1 MSSRH
6 DVLVR
11 SLEGFFTGRQ
21 NALAAQVDQLEKQV
35 ANLAQQVRQPL
46 ALAESD
52 LESIRQSFGTP
63 GDQTSDMLDRL
74 AHSVQRIST
83 QTTEEEILLTLLEES
98 ANYATRAALFLCEG
112 EQLRG
117 WRVASPGIPA
127 DQIDGISVSTS
138 EDTLLGEACRHGR
151 VVAGAPEMHRG
162 NEIFVQVMGLEVPP
176 EFMAAVPLSL
186 GRKIPAVLYA
196 DGDSRDEVSPGALEV
211 LCQIAVQSLKFLVLA
226 TVPPTSQPRYQAPAP
241 APAPALVA
249 APIAVQSEPAV
260 SAPAVKS
267 EPPVKTEPERSL
279 DADLLQNIEFPP
291 PSAHGPID
299 VLDADLSFAPEIAY
313 EFAPEVEAPS
323 QPAAAPTP
331 HVAPAAEPAVESHDF
346 APPVEAP
353 AKPAEPAA
361 PPVARV
367 VAPPNEE
374 MERFRA
380 DARRFARLLVSEL
393 KLYNEQ
399 AVDDGRQAHNVY
411 GRLRHDIDRSRE
423 MYEKRVHPDVA
434 TEADYFH
441 EEIVRILADGN
452 ASALG
457 SEYPGVSLRKH

>member
-21 NALAAQVDQLEKQV
+21 NALAAQVEQLEKQV

-46 ALAESD
+46 ALAESE

-162 NEIFVQVMGLEVPP
+162 NEIFVQVMGLDVPP

-211 LCQIAVQSLKFLVLA
+211 LCQIAVQSLKFLVLSA
-226 TVPPTSQPRYQAPAP
+226 VPPAAQPRYQAPAP
-241 APAPALVA
+241 APARAPVA
-249 APIAVQSEPAV
+249 APIAFQSEPAV
-260 SAPAVKS
+260 SAPPART
-267 EPPVKTEPERSL
+267 EPPVRTEPERSL

-291 PSAHGPID
+291 PSAQGPTD
-299 VLDADLSFAPEIAY
+299 VLDADLSPAAETAY

-323 QPAAAPTP
+323 PPAAAATP
-331 HVAPAAEPAVESHDF
+331 YSAPAAESHGFVPPAE
-346 APPVEAP
+346 APPRA
-353 AKPAEPAA
+353 AEPAA
-361 PPVARV
+361 PPAARV
-367 VAPPNEE
+367 VAPPSEE
-374 MERFRA
+374 MERFHA

-399 AVDDGRQAHNVY
+399 AVGDGRQAHNIY

-441 EEIVRILADGN
+441 EEIVRILAEGN

>member
-11 SLEGFFTGRQ
+11 SLEAFFTGRQ
-21 NALAAQVDQLEKQV
+21 NALGAQVDQLEKQV

-46 ALAESD
+46 ALAESE
-52 LESIRQSFGTP
+52 LESIRQSLGTS

-151 VVAGAPEMHRG
+151 VVAGPPEMHRG
-162 NEIFVQVMGLEVPP
+162 NEIFVQVMGMEVPP

-211 LCQIAVQSLKFLVLA
+211 LCQIAVQSLKFLMLSA
-226 TVPPTSQPRYQAPAP
+226 VPLTSQPRYQAPTPAP
-241 APAPALVA
+241 APAPVPASVA
-249 APIAVQSEPAV
+249 APIAVQSQPPV
-260 SAPAVKS
+260 SAPAFQT
-267 EPPVKTEPERSL
+267 EPPVKAEPGRSL
-279 DADLLQNIEFPP
+279 DADIEVPR
-291 PSAHGPID
+291 PSGHGPID
-299 VLDADLSFAPEIAY
+299 VLDADLSPVPEAAY

-323 QPAAAPTP
+323 EPAAAPTP
-331 HVAPAAEPAVESHDF
+331 YVFPAAEPDVETHEF
-346 APPVEAP
+346 APLIEAP

-374 MERFRA
+374 MERFHA

-399 AVDDGRQAHNVY
+399 AVGDGRQAHNIY

-423 MYEKRVHPDVA
+423 MYERRVHTDVA

>member
-21 NALAAQVDQLEKQV
+21 NALVAQVDQLEKQV
-35 ANLAQQVRQPL
+35 ANLAQQVRQPP

-52 LESIRQSFGTP
+52 LESIQRSLGTP

-162 NEIFVQVMGLEVPP
+162 NEIFVQVMGLEMPP

-211 LCQIAVQSLKFLVLA
+211 LCQIAVQSLKFLVLSA
-226 TVPPTSQPRYQAPAP
+226 VPPSSQPRYQAPAP
-241 APAPALVA
+241 APAPVA

-260 SAPAVKS
+260 SAPAAKS
-267 EPPVKTEPERSL
+267 APPTRTEPERSL
-279 DADLLQNIEFPP
+279 DADVLQHIEFPP
-291 PSAHGPID
+291 PSAQGPID
-299 VLDADLSFAPEIAY
+299 VLDADLSPVQETAY
-313 EFAPEVEAPS
+313 EFAPEVEPPSAPA
-323 QPAAAPTP
+323 PAPTP
-331 HVAPAAEPAVESHDF
+331 YVAPVAEPAVERHDF
-346 APPVEAP
+346 APRVEAP

-374 MERFRA
+374 MERFHA

-399 AVDDGRQAHNVY
+399 AVGDGRQAHNIY

-441 EEIVRILADGN
+441 EEIVRILAEGN

>member
-1 MSSRH
+1 MSSH

-21 NALAAQVDQLEKQV
+21 TALAAQVEQLEKQV

-46 ALAESD
+46 VLAESD
-52 LESIRQSFGTP
+52 LASIRQSLGTP

-98 ANYATRAALFLCEG
+98 VKYATRAALFLCEG

-117 WRVASPGIPA
+117 WRIAAPGIPA

-138 EDTLLGEACRHGR
+138 EDTLLGEACRHAR

-162 NEIFVQVMGLEVPP
+162 NEIFVQVMGLDVPP

-211 LCQIAVQSLKFLVLA
+211 LCQIAVQSLKFLVLSA
-226 TVPPTSQPRYQAPAP
+226 VPPTSQPRFQAPAP
-241 APAPALVA
+241 APARTPAPVA
-249 APIAVQSEPAV
+249 APIAF
-260 SAPAVKS
+260 

-279 DADLLQNIEFPP
+279 DADLLQNVEFPP
-291 PSAHGPID
+291 PAAQGPID
-299 VLDADLSFAPEIAY
+299 VLDADLSPAPAY
-313 EFAPEVEAPS
+313 EFAPEAEAPS
-323 QPAAAPTP
+323 QPAAPTP
-331 HVAPAAEPAVESHDF
+331 YVAPAAEPAVESHDF
-346 APPVEAP
+346 APPVAAP
-353 AKPAEPAA
+353 AKPAESAA
-361 PPVARV
+361 PRV
-367 VAPPNEE
+367 VAPPSEE
-374 MERFRA
+374 MERFHA

-399 AVDDGRQAHNVY
+399 AVGDGREGNNIY

-457 SEYPGVSLRKH
+457 SEYPGVSLRKP